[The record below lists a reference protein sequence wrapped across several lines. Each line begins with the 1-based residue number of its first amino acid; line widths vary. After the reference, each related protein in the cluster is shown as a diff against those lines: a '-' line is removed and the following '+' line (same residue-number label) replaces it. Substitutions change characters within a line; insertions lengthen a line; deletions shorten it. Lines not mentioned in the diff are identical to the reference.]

1 MPCLCSVITVSA
13 GHQFAVNRWNPAYTG
28 GSTSASATPSMQQG
42 ILLLSAFYVTFVRLL
57 FFNYEKI
64 NNTRQGGGCTIRGVT
79 GSLLSVKFKKK
90 KEKKVEH
97 RAKISDTLYRQIL
110 HITYYILHITY
121 YISKDSS
128 GNKWN
133 KISSFLYKVVVI
145 KKPAPFSKVKGT
157 KNQKTT

>member
-90 KEKKVEH
+90 KEKKSWTSCKNFRYFVP
-97 RAKISDTLYRQIL
+97 TN
-110 HITYYILHITY
+110 ITYYILHITY
-121 YISKDSS
+121 YILHFQRFIWKQMKQ
-128 GNKWN
+128 NKQLLS
-133 KISSFLYKVVVI
+133 I
-145 KKPAPFSKVKGT
+145 
-157 KNQKTT
+157 